1 MGAIAGVEDRIVL
14 ENNDRGFDGFE
25 RGTARS
31 EDAPAS
37 GESVAAA
44 AAAGV
49 DGFVGNVPSATVNN
63 QRGFH
68 GRENCKGECGQLE
81 RRLAGVP
88 FFLHTLRGQKLL
100 LNE

>member
-14 ENNDRGFDGFE
+14 KNNDRGFDGFE

-44 AAAGV
+44 VVACF
-49 DGFVGNVPSATVNN
+49 DGFVGNVPSAAVNN

-68 GRENCKGECGQLE
+68 RGGNCKGGSG
-81 RRLAGVP
+81 RRKSRLAGATFVVRAP
-88 FFLHTLRGQKLL
+88 RGEKFP
-100 LNE
+100 LN